1 MENGYG
7 HVLQGGARMNQD
19 TLAFVVYLINVC
31 ADKWNTT
38 PSNVYKKLKETDC
51 IENYLVP
58 FYDVLHTL
66 SSAYMEEDIRGYLTK
81 RGVNI

>member
-1 MENGYG
+1 MD
-7 HVLQGGARMNQD
+7 RD
-19 TLAFVVYLINVC
+19 TLAFIVYLINVYAC
-31 ADKWNTT
+31 KWNTT

-51 IENYLVP
+51 IEGYLIP

-66 SSAYMEEDIRGYLTK
+66 SSAYMAEDIRGYLEQ